1 MACARPSP
9 TGATLNWSRRRG
21 ASGAPT
27 GGRADAKAVLAGDG
41 RHDRRVDRPQAVPG
55 GGEAH
60 PERHGARVDRR
71 ADRARGGGPGLRRR
85 RPGGDARARGANPRG
100 DRHRRQHQRRRVA
113 KARAG
118 KAHPGAWQSETVR
131 SAEIRARFLGH
142 FERNGHTVVP
152 SAPLPFDDPNLLFV
166 AAGMVQFVPYFIGQ
180 QAAPWPRATSVQK
193 CIRTLDIDEVGK
205 TTRHG
210 TFFQMNGNFSFGDY
224 FKEGAIKLAWDL
236 STQSVD
242 EGGFG
247 LDGDRIWATVYLDD
261 DEAIDIWHKV
271 IGLPLDRIVRKGM
284 DDNFWSMGI
293 AGPCGPC
300 SELYYDRGPD
310 YGVEGGPAVDEDRYM
325 EYWNLVF
332 MQNQRGPQS
341 GPGKSD
347 FPILGELPKKNIDT
361 GMGMERMATLMQ
373 GVDNLYE
380 IDETRPVLDKAAELA
395 GKVYG
400 AHSGHAATQSHPDDV
415 RLRVVADHVRTS
427 LMLIGDGVTPAN
439 EGRGYVLRRIMRRA
453 IRAMRLLGV
462 QEPVLPH
469 LLPVSRDAMAPSYP
483 ELASDF
489 ERISTYAYAEE
500 EAFLQTLRA
509 GTTILDVA
517 VAETKR
523 AGGRELSGASAFQLH
538 DTYGFPIDLT
548 LEMAA
553 EQGIA
558 VDEAGFR
565 RLMAEQRARAKA
577 DARAKKTAH
586 ADLSLYR
593 AARDTADATDFTGYF
608 EIAREAV
615 VTSIIGDAGL
625 LPAAGEGDD
634 VEIVLDATPFYAEG
648 GGQQPDWG
656 RITVNS
662 GGREA
667 ELTVVDVQQPVPGL
681 ITHRVTV
688 LSGAVRPGDLVL
700 AQVDPN
706 RRASVSR
713 SHSATHL
720 LHAGLRRSL
729 GDSAA
734 QAGSLN
740 APGRLRFDF
749 KTPSAVPASVLGEV
763 EEEINDVLLRDLEVR
778 WFVTDQTEARRIGAI
793 AMFGEKYGDQVRV
806 VEIGDYSRE
815 LCGGTHVPRSSVIG
829 MVKLLSEASI
839 GSGTRR
845 VEALVGLDA
854 FRYLAREH
862 VLVQSLAGEFKTP
875 AEQLP
880 DRIGGILERLKN
892 AERELDKLRVAQV
905 LSSAGSLA
913 ATAEDIGG
921 VQVVAAQAPPGVG
934 GNDLRSLTLDVR
946 SRLRPADPGVV
957 VLASAKEEGGVAF
970 VVAVNDAGRT
980 AGLSAGDLVKQD
992 FAPALDARG
1001 GGKPDLAQ

>member
-1 MACARPSP
+1 
-9 TGATLNWSRRRG
+9 
-21 ASGAPT
+21 
-27 GGRADAKAVLAGDG
+27 
-41 RHDRRVDRPQAVPG
+41 
-55 GGEAH
+55 
-60 PERHGARVDRR
+60 
-71 ADRARGGGPGLRRR
+71 
-85 RPGGDARARGANPRG
+85 
-100 DRHRRQHQRRRVA
+100 
-113 KARAG
+113 
-118 KAHPGAWQSETVR
+118 VR
-131 SAEIRARFLGH
+131 SADIRARFLGH

-152 SAPLPFDDPNLLFV
+152 SVPLPFDDPNLLFV
-166 AAGMVQFVPYFIGQ
+166 NAGMVQFVPYFVGQ
-180 QAAPWPRATSVQK
+180 QTPPWPRATSIQK
-193 CIRTLDIDEVGK
+193 CIRTPDIDEVGK

-224 FKEGAIKLAWDL
+224 FKEGAIKLAWEL
-236 STQSVD
+236 STNSVD

-271 IGLPLDRIVRKGM
+271 IGLPLERIVRKGM

-332 MQNQRGPQS
+332 MQNERGPQT

-380 IDETRPVLDKAAELA
+380 IDETRPVLDRAADMA

-400 AHSGHAATQSHPDDV
+400 AKSGHAAHESHPDDV

-427 LMLIGDGVTPAN
+427 LMLIGDGVTPSN

-453 IRAMRLLGV
+453 IRSMRLLGV

-483 ELASDF
+483 ELATDF

-517 VAETKR
+517 VADTKR
-523 AGGRELSGASAFQLH
+523 AGGTQLSGDKAFQLH

-553 EQGIA
+553 EQGLQ
-558 VDEAGFR
+558 VDETGFR

-577 DARAKKTAH
+577 DAQAKKTAH

-593 AARDTADATDFTGYF
+593 VARDAGDATNFTGYF
-608 EIAREAV
+608 ELSREAV
-615 VTSIIGDAGL
+615 VTSIIGDAGI

-634 VEIVLDATPFYAEG
+634 VEIVLDSTPFYAEG

-656 RITVNS
+656 RITVNT
-662 GGREA
+662 GDRTA

-688 LSGAVRPGDLVL
+688 LSGEVRPGDLVL

-720 LHAGLRRSL
+720 LHAGLRRTL
-729 GDSAA
+729 GESAA

-749 KTPSAVPASVLGEV
+749 KTPSAVPPSVLGEV
-763 EEEINDVLLRDLEVR
+763 EEEINEVLLRDLEVR
-778 WFVTDQTEARRIGAI
+778 WFVTDQAEARRIGAI
-793 AMFGEKYGDQVRV
+793 AMFGEKYGDEVRV
-806 VEIGDYSRE
+806 VEIGEYSRE
-815 LCGGTHVPRSSVIG
+815 LCGGTHVPRSSIIG
-829 MVKLLSEASI
+829 MVKLLGESSI
-839 GSGTRR
+839 GAGVRR

-862 VLVQSLAGEFKTP
+862 VLVSQLAGELKAQP
-875 AEQLP
+875 EELP
-880 DRIGGILERLKN
+880 ERIGGVLERLKDT
-892 AERELDKLRVAQV
+892 ERELNKLRAAAV
-905 LSSAGSLA
+905 LASAGEIA
-913 ATAEDIGG
+913 ARAERVGR
-921 VQVVAAQAPPGVG
+921 VQFVAAEAPAGVT
-934 GNDLRSLTLDVR
+934 GNDLRSLAMDVR
-946 SRLRPADPGVV
+946 GRLRRDDPAV
-957 VLASAKEEGGVAF
+957 VLLASPNESGGAAF
-970 VVAVNDAGRT
+970 VVAVNDAGQA
-980 AGLSAGDLVKQD
+980 AGVNAGEIVRAFGPVLG
-992 FAPALDARG
+992 ARG
-1001 GGKPDLAQ
+1001 GGKADLAQGAGGDVAKLGEAFAAAREHLTTIRGE